1 MWWLVACNW
10 FNLHECWWL
19 ALCKHNFSFQCVL
32 LFSLRLSASLC
43 LCLYLWNANA
53 VWNTCAYA
61 QREQHRSL
69 LSGVAGS
76 LLLPATTLLVFSNN
90 PFKIYCCGSG
100 CPAPLRTVGAQCE
113 HHRTSDDIL
122 PASQTPTVPET
133 STSSCA
139 EIDGSFLRSLHA
151 LPFLFLYLFDIWL
164 AGSDGGKPP
173 FRVGHFGLWLV

>member
-19 ALCKHNFSFQCVL
+19 ALCKHNFSFLSVL
-32 LFSLRLSASLC
+32 LFSPRLSASLC

-61 QREQHRSL
+61 QQEQHRSL
-69 LSGVAGS
+69 LSGVDGS
-76 LLLPATTLLVFSNN
+76 LPLPATTLLVFSTN

-100 CPAPLRTVGAQCE
+100 CPALLRTVGAQCE

-122 PASQTPTVPET
+122 PASQTPAVPET
-133 STSSCA
+133 STCA
-139 EIDGSFLRSLHA
+139 EIDGSFLRSLSA
-151 LPFLFLYLFDIWL
+151 SPFLFLYLFDIWL